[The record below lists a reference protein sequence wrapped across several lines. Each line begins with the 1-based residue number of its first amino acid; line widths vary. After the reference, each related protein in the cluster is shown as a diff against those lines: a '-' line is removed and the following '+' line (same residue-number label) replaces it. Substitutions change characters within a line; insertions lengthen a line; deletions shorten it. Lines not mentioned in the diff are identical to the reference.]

1 MKPTKTN
8 LSKYYGIT
16 TRTLRNWELS
26 TDGRQLIYRAIKA
39 DFITFCSKPRINI
52 AHQEKGNI

>member
-26 TDGRQLIYRAIKA
+26 TDGREKIYEAIKA
-39 DFITFCSKPRINI
+39 YYI
-52 AHQEKGNI
+52 AHQERGNR